1 MEEKCMKEKVMKEKL
16 KYLEDGSLGDL
27 LIVID
32 LQNVYLENQPWGC
45 RDTMG
50 AWKRI
55 KKLIDTKAVDNV
67 IFTQYLP
74 PKDPIGTWKTYNEEN
89 REINENPWMSELI
102 EEVKPYAEQ
111 YPVFSKDKYSSYTNE
126 EVRRLAGQ
134 AGRVL
139 LAGVVAE
146 CCVLFTMLSGIDA
159 GDKMVYLTDACT
171 GLDQEKEDMVEQLA
185 RYYQPMH
192 TQVMTCEEYVAEHIC
207 LGRIKNE

>member
-1 MEEKCMKEKVMKEKL
+1 
-16 KYLEDGSLGDL
+16 
-27 LIVID
+27 
-32 LQNVYLENQPWGC
+32 
-45 RDTMG
+45 MG

-89 REINENPWMSELI
+89 REINDNPWMSELI

-171 GLDQEKEDMVEQLA
+171 GLDQDKEDMVEQLA

-192 TQVMTCEEYVAEHIC
+192 TQVMTCEEYVTEHIC